1 MKFTRS
7 TGKPSKNHSSA
18 GGLSG
23 SAPSSKGPKTVYQI
37 EPHMHVR
44 FNADGW
50 VEELGRGT
58 EGLPTGTPLGGL
70 ASSKLDDIYARRFYD
85 LYSRVIIFD
94 IRPRRETD
102 LTRATGTIAF
112 RDLDPDSPMHQRVN
126 KIIAIANEQFQM
138 NIKPLA

>member
-1 MKFTRS
+1 
-7 TGKPSKNHSSA
+7 
-18 GGLSG
+18 
-23 SAPSSKGPKTVYQI
+23 
-37 EPHMHVR
+37 MHVR

-58 EGLPTGTPLGGL
+58 EGLPAGTALGGL

-85 LYSRVIIFD
+85 LYSRTIIFD

-102 LTRATGTIAF
+102 LTRATGTMAF
-112 RDLDPDSPMHQRVN
+112 RDLDPDSPIYQRVN

>member
-1 MKFTRS
+1 MKFTRI
-7 TGKPSKNHSSA
+7 TGKPSKDRSSGGSSGSSA
-18 GGLSG
+18 
-23 SAPSSKGPKTVYQI
+23 PSKGPKTIYQL

-44 FNADGW
+44 FNTDGW

-58 EGLPTGTPLGGL
+58 EGLPAGTALGGL

-85 LYSRVIIFD
+85 LYSRTIIFD

-102 LTRATGTIAF
+102 LTRATGTMAF
-112 RDLDPDSPMHQRVN
+112 RDLDPDSPIYQRIN